1 VAWGTT
7 GGVQFRSHPG
17 RYPCVADDRLIPMI
31 AWEQWVRDSTG
42 GASAR
47 SISSRINVSPSS
59 VATWMR
65 TGRPPASA
73 VVEIARV
80 YGADIV
86 VGLVTAGIMS
96 EDDVK
101 ADVERRLRHVPME
114 LLLAELARRSESGEG
129 FDSTEP
135 VEWSMM
141 DQET

>member
-1 VAWGTT
+1 VEWRATE
-7 GGVQFRSHPG
+7 GVQFRSHPG
-17 RYPCVADDRLIPMI
+17 RYMLVASDRLIPMI
-31 AWEQWVRDSTG
+31 TWKQWVQDSTG

-47 SISSRINVSPSS
+47 AIASRINVSPSS

-65 TGRPPASA
+65 TERPPASA
-73 VVEIARV
+73 VVEIARA
-80 YGADIV
+80 YSADIV

-135 VEWSMM
+135 VEWSML
-141 DQET
+141 DKDD

>member
-1 VAWGTT
+1 
-7 GGVQFRSHPG
+7 
-17 RYPCVADDRLIPMI
+17 MI
-31 AWEQWVRDSTG
+31 SWEQWVKDSAG

-47 SISSRINVSPSS
+47 SISSKINVSPSS

-65 TGRPPASA
+65 TGKPPASA

-80 YGADIV
+80 YSADIV

-114 LLLAELARRSESGEG
+114 LLLAELARRSDSGEG

-141 DQET
+141 DQGPDRDA